1 MFYYGRMRLS
11 CRDESVS
18 LTLQVW
24 FGCVFDMR
32 DQKMCSTLW
41 ILLACIS
48 SVSRDQFKEKENT
61 NELLCFFS
69 LVNCENGSSPPDKPT
84 RLKRR
89 WVITLNS
96 ADRLTHKITALLQA
110 VVFTVEA
117 EVKRKKDFMFV
128 ECFHCWTRGLP
139 KEIRRSQPH
148 IHCCCCRPAEKMGF
162 YSWPELKWQ
171 NSKYSHFTIYIQKH

>member
-11 CRDESVS
+11 CRDVSVS

-32 DQKMCSTLW
+32 DQKMCSALW
-41 ILLACIS
+41 FLLSWIS

-69 LVNCENGSSPPDKPT
+69 LINCENGSSPPDKPT

-96 ADRLTHKITALLQA
+96 AVQLTHKITALLQS
-110 VVFTVEA
+110 VVLLLKLKWREKRIWCLESIFTVEHVDSPKRSG
-117 EVKRKKDFMFV
+117 EVSFTFTAVVASHQKR
-128 ECFHCWTRGLP
+128 WALTRT
-139 KEIRRSQPH
+139 KMTKCEIQP
-148 IHCCCCRPAEKMGF
+148 F
-162 YSWPELKWQ
+162 
-171 NSKYSHFTIYIQKH
+171 YIQKH